1 MKEFTYVVKDELGIH
16 ARPAGQ
22 LVKKVASY
30 KSVISIVAPKGT
42 ADARRLMAVMKL
54 SVKQND
60 TVTVQAEGEDED
72 TAIAEL
78 EAFFKENL

>member
-1 MKEFTYVVKDELGIH
+1 MKEFTYTVKDELGIH

-22 LVKKVASY
+22 LVKKVAAY
-30 KSVISIVAPKGT
+30 KSALTLVSPKGS
-42 ADARRLMAVMKL
+42 ADLRRLMAVMKL

-60 TVTVQAEGEDED
+60 TVTVKAEGEDED
-72 TAIAEL
+72 VAIAEL

>member
-22 LVKKVASY
+22 LVKKVTAY
-30 KSVISIVAPKGT
+30 KSAISIVAPNGT

-54 SVKQND
+54 TVKQND
-60 TVTVQAEGEDED
+60 TVTVRAEGDDED